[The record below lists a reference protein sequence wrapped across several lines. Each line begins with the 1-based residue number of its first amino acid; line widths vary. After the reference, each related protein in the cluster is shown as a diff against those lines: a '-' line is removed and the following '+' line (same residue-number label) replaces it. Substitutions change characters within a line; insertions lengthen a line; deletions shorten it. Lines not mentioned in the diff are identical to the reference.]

1 MYSNVHDT
9 CKYIEADLI
18 SFDKILEQKRI
29 HSNYFFRR
37 KKKKEKKRK
46 EYRSFVICNR
56 VSHRATGQKARSS
69 NFTSLPS
76 PRGDKT
82 RWWQTRSLCPGCQI
96 N

>member
-37 KKKKEKKRK
+37 KKKKKRK
-46 EYRSFVICNR
+46 EKSIDHSSSVTACRIAPLDRRHAPQTSPPCPPLAAIKRDGGKHVPC
-56 VSHRATGQKARSS
+56 ALAAR
-69 NFTSLPS
+69 
-76 PRGDKT
+76 
-82 RWWQTRSLCPGCQI
+82 
-96 N
+96 

>member
-37 KKKKEKKRK
+37 KKKRKEKKR
-46 EYRSFVICNR
+46 
-56 VSHRATGQKARSS
+56 VSIIRH
-69 NFTSLPS
+69 L
-76 PRGDKT
+76 
-82 RWWQTRSLCPGCQI
+82 
-96 N
+96 